1 MQIKPEMSCGRR
13 GTHGERNQAEMI
25 FVVGFS
31 CFQHR
36 SVQDHQGL
44 QEMLRK
50 ELIVFDFFKYS
61 AVLLG
66 HAVTLH

>member
-1 MQIKPEMSCGRR
+1 
-13 GTHGERNQAEMI
+13 MI